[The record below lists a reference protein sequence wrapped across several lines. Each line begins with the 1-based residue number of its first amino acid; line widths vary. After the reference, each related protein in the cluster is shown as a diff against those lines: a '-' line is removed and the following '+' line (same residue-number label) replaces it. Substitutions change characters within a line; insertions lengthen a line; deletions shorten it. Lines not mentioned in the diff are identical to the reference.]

1 MINKS
6 IEMISVL
13 KRVVWKDKYEIIFVG
28 PNQVL
33 LKPLN
38 SSEEEVTILA
48 EYGSEI
54 DDVRIMGK
62 DNYLVAR
69 TNASLIVAD
78 LQRRLISEVR

>member
-1 MINKS
+1 M
-6 IEMISVL
+6 L
-13 KRVVWKDKYEIIFVG
+13 KRVVWKDKYEIIFIG

-33 LKPLN
+33 LKPLS

-78 LQRRLISEVR
+78 LQRRLISEVRKQNKAVG